1 MTNVVILFTLLKFEF
16 FNMRFTLI
24 FLISLL
30 SFHFEV
36 FSQKTEFKVMAWNI
50 LRSGNQ
56 IENGVDIVSDIIK
69 EINPDVVLMVETYG
83 SGPYIAKKN
92 GYNFHL
98 VAKEGTAL
106 DDKSVNL
113 SIYSKF
119 PFGER
124 IDTEYPFFLGGIEIL
139 INNKK
144 VRFFSNWFHYQPWNN
159 KPEEMG
165 KTVEE
170 LLEWEKTEHRYNMI
184 QKVLPYF
191 KKYANESDSIPII
204 VGGDMNSPSHLDWSK
219 KTKNIHNDL
228 VVPWYSTK
236 VFEDLGFTDSYR
248 HENPNPLKHPGITW
262 DHKERDDS
270 HRIDYIFF
278 KGKKLKS
285 TSSKTYMQFFNEN
298 ININDKQF
306 KYPSD
311 HGIVV
316 TNFKF

>member
-1 MTNVVILFTLLKFEF
+1 MKLFTIKTLVF
-16 FNMRFTLI
+16 FTI
-24 FLISLL
+24 FSQGI
-30 SFHFEV
+30 FA
-36 FSQKTEFKVMAWNI
+36 QKTEFKVMAWNI

-56 IENGVDIVSDIIK
+56 IENGVDNVADMIK
-69 EINPDVVLMVETYG
+69 EINPDIVLMVETYG

-92 GYNFHL
+92 RYNFHL

-124 IDTEYPFFLGGIEIL
+124 IDTDYPFFLGGIEIF

-159 KPEEMG
+159 KPEDMG
-165 KTVEE
+165 KTVQE
-170 LLEWEKTEHRYNMI
+170 LLEWERTEHRYNMI

-191 KKYANESDSIPII
+191 EKYAKESDSIPII
-204 VGGDMNSPSHLDWSK
+204 VGGDMNSPSHLDWSE
-219 KTKNIHNDL
+219 KTKNIHNGL

-236 VFEDLGFTDSYR
+236 VFEDLGFTDSFR
-248 HENPNPLKHPGITW
+248 EKNPNPIKYPGITW

-270 HRIDYIFF
+270 HRIDYIFY

-285 TSSKTYMQFFNEN
+285 TQSKTYMQFFNEQIE
-298 ININDKQF
+298 INNKRF
-306 KYPSD
+306 AYPSD

-316 TNFKF
+316 TTFKLKN

>member
-1 MTNVVILFTLLKFEF
+1 MSDMKLFTIK
-16 FNMRFTLI
+16 TLI
-24 FLISLL
+24 FFTIFSQQ
-30 SFHFEV
+30 V
-36 FSQKTEFKVMAWNI
+36 FAQKTEFKVMAWNI

-56 IENGVDIVSDIIK
+56 IENGVDNVADMIK
-69 EINPDVVLMVETYG
+69 EINPDIVLMVETYG

-124 IDTEYPFFLGGIEIL
+124 IDTDYPFFLGGIEIF

-159 KPEEMG
+159 KPEDMG
-165 KTVEE
+165 KTVQE
-170 LLEWEKTEHRYNMI
+170 LLEWERTEHRYNMI

-191 KKYANESDSIPII
+191 EKFAKESDSIPII
-204 VGGDMNSPSHLDWSK
+204 VGGDMNSPSHLDWSE
-219 KTKNIHNDL
+219 KTKNIHNGL

-236 VFEDLGFTDSYR
+236 VFEDLGFTDSFR
-248 HENPNPLKHPGITW
+248 EKNPNPIKYPGITW

-270 HRIDYIFF
+270 HRIDYIFY

-285 TSSKTYMQFFNEN
+285 TQSKTYMQFFNEQ
-298 ININDKQF
+298 I
-306 KYPSD
+306 
-311 HGIVV
+311 
-316 TNFKF
+316 

>member
-1 MTNVVILFTLLKFEF
+1 MSDMKLFTIKTLVF
-16 FNMRFTLI
+16 FTI
-24 FLISLL
+24 FSQGI
-30 SFHFEV
+30 FA
-36 FSQKTEFKVMAWNI
+36 QKTEFKVMAWNI

-56 IENGVDIVSDIIK
+56 IENGVDNVADMIK
-69 EINPDVVLMVETYG
+69 EINPDIVLMVETYG

-124 IDTEYPFFLGGIEIL
+124 IDTDYPFFLGGIEIF

-159 KPEEMG
+159 KPEDMG
-165 KTVEE
+165 KTVQE
-170 LLEWEKTEHRYNMI
+170 LLEWERTEHRYNMI

-191 KKYANESDSIPII
+191 EKYAKESDSIPII
-204 VGGDMNSPSHLDWSK
+204 IGGDMNSPSHLDWSE
-219 KTKNIHNDL
+219 KTKNIHNGL

-236 VFEDLGFTDSYR
+236 VFEDLGFTDSFR
-248 HENPNPLKHPGITW
+248 EKNPNPIKHPGITW

-270 HRIDYIFF
+270 HRIDYIFY

-285 TSSKTYMQFFNEN
+285 TQSKTYMQFFNEQIE
-298 ININDKQF
+298 INNKRF
-306 KYPSD
+306 AYPSD

-316 TNFKF
+316 TTFKLKN

>member
-1 MTNVVILFTLLKFEF
+1 MSDMKLFTIK
-16 FNMRFTLI
+16 TLI
-24 FLISLL
+24 FFTIFSQQ
-30 SFHFEV
+30 V
-36 FSQKTEFKVMAWNI
+36 FAQKTEFKVMAWNI

-56 IENGVDIVSDIIK
+56 IENGVDNVADMIK
-69 EINPDVVLMVETYG
+69 EINPDIVLMVETYG

-124 IDTEYPFFLGGIEIL
+124 IDTDYPFFLGGIEVF

-159 KPEEMG
+159 KPEDMG
-165 KTVEE
+165 KTVQE
-170 LLEWEKTEHRYNMI
+170 LLEWERTEHRYNMI

-191 KKYANESDSIPII
+191 EKYAKESDSIPII
-204 VGGDMNSPSHLDWSK
+204 IGGDMNSPSHLDWSE
-219 KTKNIHNDL
+219 KTKNIHNGL

-236 VFEDLGFTDSYR
+236 VFEDLGFTDSFR
-248 HENPNPLKHPGITW
+248 EKNPNPIKYPGITW

-270 HRIDYIFF
+270 HRIDYIFY

-285 TSSKTYMQFFNEN
+285 TQSKTYMQFFNEQIE
-298 ININDKQF
+298 INNKRF
-306 KYPSD
+306 AYPSD

-316 TNFKF
+316 TTFKLKN

>member
-1 MTNVVILFTLLKFEF
+1 MSDMKLFTIKTLVF
-16 FNMRFTLI
+16 FTI
-24 FLISLL
+24 FSQGI
-30 SFHFEV
+30 FA
-36 FSQKTEFKVMAWNI
+36 QKTEFKVMAWNI

-56 IENGVDIVSDIIK
+56 IENGVDNVADMIK
-69 EINPDVVLMVETYG
+69 EINPDIVLMVETYG

-124 IDTEYPFFLGGIEIL
+124 IDTDYPFFLGGIEIF

-159 KPEEMG
+159 KPEDMG
-165 KTVEE
+165 KTVQE
-170 LLEWEKTEHRYNMI
+170 LLEWERTEHRYNMI

-191 KKYANESDSIPII
+191 EKYAKESDSIPII
-204 VGGDMNSPSHLDWSK
+204 VGGDMNSPSHLDWSE
-219 KTKNIHNDL
+219 KTKNIHNGL

-236 VFEDLGFTDSYR
+236 VFEDLGFTDSFR
-248 HENPNPLKHPGITW
+248 EKNPNPIKHPGITW

-270 HRIDYIFF
+270 HRIDYIFY

-285 TSSKTYMQFFNEN
+285 TQSKTYMQFFNEQIE
-298 ININDKQF
+298 INNKSF
-306 KYPSD
+306 AYPSD

-316 TNFKF
+316 TTFKLKN

>member
-1 MTNVVILFTLLKFEF
+1 MSDMKLFTIK
-16 FNMRFTLI
+16 TLI
-24 FLISLL
+24 FFTIFSQQ
-30 SFHFEV
+30 V
-36 FSQKTEFKVMAWNI
+36 FAQKTEFKVMAWNI

-56 IENGVDIVSDIIK
+56 IENGVDNVADMIK
-69 EINPDVVLMVETYG
+69 EINPDIVLMVETYG

-124 IDTEYPFFLGGIEIL
+124 IDTDYPFFLGGIEIF

-159 KPEEMG
+159 KPEDMG
-165 KTVEE
+165 KTVQE
-170 LLEWEKTEHRYNMI
+170 LLEWERTEHRYNMI

-191 KKYANESDSIPII
+191 EKYAKESDSIPII
-204 VGGDMNSPSHLDWSK
+204 VGGDMNSPSHLDWSE
-219 KTKNIHNDL
+219 KTKNIHNGL

-236 VFEDLGFTDSYR
+236 VFEDLGFTDSFR
-248 HENPNPLKHPGITW
+248 EKNPNPIKYPGITW

-270 HRIDYIFF
+270 HRIDYKIY

-285 TSSKTYMQFFNEN
+285 TQSKTYMQFFNEQIE
-298 ININDKQF
+298 INNKRF
-306 KYPSD
+306 AYPSD

-316 TNFKF
+316 TTFKLKN

>member
-1 MTNVVILFTLLKFEF
+1 MSDMKLFTIK
-16 FNMRFTLI
+16 TLI
-24 FLISLL
+24 FFTIFSQ
-30 SFHFEV
+30 HV
-36 FSQKTEFKVMAWNI
+36 FAQKTEFKVMAWNI

-56 IENGVDIVSDIIK
+56 IENGVDNVADMIK
-69 EINPDVVLMVETYG
+69 EINPDIVLMVETYG

-124 IDTEYPFFLGGIEIL
+124 IDTDYPFFLGGIEIF

-159 KPEEMG
+159 KPEDMG
-165 KTVEE
+165 KTVQE
-170 LLEWEKTEHRYNMI
+170 LLEWERTEHRYNMI

-191 KKYANESDSIPII
+191 EKYAKESDSIPII
-204 VGGDMNSPSHLDWSK
+204 VGGDMNSPSHLDWSD
-219 KTKNIHNDL
+219 KTKNIHNGL

-236 VFEDLGFTDSYR
+236 VFEDLGFTDSFR
-248 HENPNPLKHPGITW
+248 EKNPNPIKYPGITW

-270 HRIDYIFF
+270 HRIDYIFY

-285 TSSKTYMQFFNEN
+285 TQSKTYMQFFNEQIE
-298 ININDKQF
+298 INNKRF
-306 KYPSD
+306 AYPSD

-316 TNFKF
+316 TTFKLKN

>member
-1 MTNVVILFTLLKFEF
+1 MSDMKLFTIK
-16 FNMRFTLI
+16 TLI
-24 FLISLL
+24 FFTIFSQQ
-30 SFHFEV
+30 V
-36 FSQKTEFKVMAWNI
+36 FAQKTEFKVMAWNI

-56 IENGVDIVSDIIK
+56 IENGVDNVADMIK
-69 EINPDVVLMVETYG
+69 EINPDIVLMVETYG

-124 IDTEYPFFLGGIEIL
+124 IDTDYPFFLGGIEIF

-159 KPEEMG
+159 KPEDMG
-165 KTVEE
+165 KTVQE
-170 LLEWEKTEHRYNMI
+170 LLEWERTEHRYNMI

-191 KKYANESDSIPII
+191 EKYAKESDSIPII
-204 VGGDMNSPSHLDWSK
+204 VGGDMNSPSHLDWSE
-219 KTKNIHNDL
+219 KTKKIHNGL

-236 VFEDLGFTDSYR
+236 VFEDLGFTDSFR
-248 HENPNPLKHPGITW
+248 EKNSNPIKYPGITW

-270 HRIDYIFF
+270 HRIDYIFY

-285 TSSKTYMQFFNEN
+285 TQSKTYMQFFNEQIE
-298 ININDKQF
+298 INNKRF
-306 KYPSD
+306 AYPSD

-316 TNFKF
+316 TTFKLKN

>member
-1 MTNVVILFTLLKFEF
+1 MSDMKLFTIKTLVF
-16 FNMRFTLI
+16 FTI
-24 FLISLL
+24 FSQGI
-30 SFHFEV
+30 FA
-36 FSQKTEFKVMAWNI
+36 QKTEFKVMAWNI

-56 IENGVDIVSDIIK
+56 IENGVDNVADMIK
-69 EINPDVVLMVETYG
+69 EINPDIVLMVETYG

-124 IDTEYPFFLGGIEIL
+124 IDTDYPFFLGGIEIF

-159 KPEEMG
+159 KPEDMG
-165 KTVEE
+165 KTVQE
-170 LLEWEKTEHRYNMI
+170 LLEWERTEHRYNMI

-191 KKYANESDSIPII
+191 EKYAKESDSIPII
-204 VGGDMNSPSHLDWSK
+204 VGGDMNSPSHLDWSE
-219 KTKNIHNDL
+219 KTKNIHNGL

-236 VFEDLGFTDSYR
+236 VFEDLGFTDSFR
-248 HENPNPLKHPGITW
+248 EKNPNPIKYPGITW

-270 HRIDYIFF
+270 HRIDYIFY

-285 TSSKTYMQFFNEN
+285 TQSKTYMQFFNEQIE
-298 ININDKQF
+298 INNKRF
-306 KYPSD
+306 AYPSD

-316 TNFKF
+316 TTFKLKN

>member
-1 MTNVVILFTLLKFEF
+1 MSDMKLFTIK
-16 FNMRFTLI
+16 TLI
-24 FLISLL
+24 FFTIFSQQ
-30 SFHFEV
+30 V
-36 FSQKTEFKVMAWNI
+36 FAQKTEFKVMAWNI

-56 IENGVDIVSDIIK
+56 IENGVDNVADMIK
-69 EINPDVVLMVETYG
+69 EINPDIVLMVETYG

-124 IDTEYPFFLGGIEIL
+124 IDTDYPFFLGGIEIF

-159 KPEEMG
+159 KPEDMG
-165 KTVEE
+165 KTVQE
-170 LLEWEKTEHRYNMI
+170 LLEWERTEHRYNMI

-191 KKYANESDSIPII
+191 EKYAKESDSIPII
-204 VGGDMNSPSHLDWSK
+204 VGGDMNSPSHLDWSE
-219 KTKNIHNDL
+219 KTKKIHNGL

-236 VFEDLGFTDSYR
+236 VFEDLGFTDSFR
-248 HENPNPLKHPGITW
+248 EKNPNPIKYPGITW

-270 HRIDYIFF
+270 HRIDYIFY
-278 KGKKLKS
+278 KGKKLRS
-285 TSSKTYMQFFNEN
+285 TQSKTYMQFFNEQIE
-298 ININDKQF
+298 INNKRF
-306 KYPSD
+306 AYPSD

-316 TNFKF
+316 TTFKLKN

>member
-1 MTNVVILFTLLKFEF
+1 MSDMKLFTIK
-16 FNMRFTLI
+16 TLI
-24 FLISLL
+24 FFTIFSQQ
-30 SFHFEV
+30 V
-36 FSQKTEFKVMAWNI
+36 FAQKTEFKVMAWSI

-56 IENGVDIVSDIIK
+56 IENGVDNVADMIK
-69 EINPDVVLMVETYG
+69 EINPDIVLMVETYG

-124 IDTEYPFFLGGIEIL
+124 IDTDYPFFLGGIEIL

-159 KPEEMG
+159 KPEDMG
-165 KTVEE
+165 KTVQE
-170 LLEWEKTEHRYNMI
+170 LLEWERTEHRYNMI

-191 KKYANESDSIPII
+191 EKYAKESDSIPII
-204 VGGDMNSPSHLDWSK
+204 VGGDMNSPSHLDWSE
-219 KTKNIHNDL
+219 KTKNIHNGL

-236 VFEDLGFTDSYR
+236 VFEDLGFTDSFR
-248 HENPNPLKHPGITW
+248 EKNPNPIKHPGITW

-270 HRIDYIFF
+270 HRIDYIFY

-285 TSSKTYMQFFNEN
+285 TQSKTYMQFFNEQIE
-298 ININDKQF
+298 INSKSF
-306 KYPSD
+306 AYPSD

-316 TNFKF
+316 TTFKLKN

>member
-1 MTNVVILFTLLKFEF
+1 MSDMKLFTIK
-16 FNMRFTLI
+16 TLI
-24 FLISLL
+24 FFTIFSQQ
-30 SFHFEV
+30 V
-36 FSQKTEFKVMAWNI
+36 FAQKTEFKVMAWNI

-56 IENGVDIVSDIIK
+56 IENGVDNVADMIK
-69 EINPDVVLMVETYG
+69 EINPDIVLMVETYG

-124 IDTEYPFFLGGIEIL
+124 IDTDYPFFLGGIEIF

-159 KPEEMG
+159 KPEDMG
-165 KTVEE
+165 KTVQE
-170 LLEWEKTEHRYNMI
+170 LLEWERTEHRYNMI

-191 KKYANESDSIPII
+191 EKYAKESDSIPII
-204 VGGDMNSPSHLDWSK
+204 VGGDMNSPSHLDWSE
-219 KTKNIHNDL
+219 KTKKIHNGL

-236 VFEDLGFTDSYR
+236 VFEDLGFTDSFR
-248 HENPNPLKHPGITW
+248 EKNPNPIKYPGITW

-270 HRIDYIFF
+270 HRIDYIFY

-285 TSSKTYMQFFNEN
+285 TQSKTYMQFFNEQIE
-298 ININDKQF
+298 INNKRF
-306 KYPSD
+306 AYPSD

-316 TNFKF
+316 TTFKLKN

>member
-1 MTNVVILFTLLKFEF
+1 MSDMKLFTIKTLVF
-16 FNMRFTLI
+16 FTI
-24 FLISLL
+24 FSQGI
-30 SFHFEV
+30 FA
-36 FSQKTEFKVMAWNI
+36 QKTEFKVMAWNI

-56 IENGVDIVSDIIK
+56 IENGVDNVADMIK
-69 EINPDVVLMVETYG
+69 EINPDIVLMVETYG

-124 IDTEYPFFLGGIEIL
+124 IDTDYPFFLGGIEIF

-159 KPEEMG
+159 KPEDMG
-165 KTVEE
+165 KTVQE
-170 LLEWEKTEHRYNMI
+170 LLEWERTEHRYNMI

-191 KKYANESDSIPII
+191 EKYAKESDSIPII
-204 VGGDMNSPSHLDWSK
+204 VGGDMNSPSHLDWSE
-219 KTKNIHNDL
+219 KTKNIHNGL

-236 VFEDLGFTDSYR
+236 VFEDLGFTDSFR
-248 HENPNPLKHPGITW
+248 EKNPNPIKHPGITW

-270 HRIDYIFF
+270 HRIDYIFY

-285 TSSKTYMQFFNEN
+285 TQSKTYMQFFNEQIE
-298 ININDKQF
+298 INNKRF
-306 KYPSD
+306 AYPSD

-316 TNFKF
+316 TTFKLKN

>member
-1 MTNVVILFTLLKFEF
+1 MSDMKLFTIK
-16 FNMRFTLI
+16 TLI
-24 FLISLL
+24 FFTIFSQQ
-30 SFHFEV
+30 V
-36 FSQKTEFKVMAWNI
+36 FAQKTEFKVMAWNI

-56 IENGVDIVSDIIK
+56 IENGVDNVADMIK
-69 EINPDVVLMVETYG
+69 EIDPDIVLMVETYG

-124 IDTEYPFFLGGIEIL
+124 IDTDYPFFLGGIEIF

-159 KPEEMG
+159 KPEDMG
-165 KTVEE
+165 KNVQE
-170 LLEWEKTEHRYNMI
+170 LLEWERTEHRYNMI

-191 KKYANESDSIPII
+191 EKYAKESDSIPII
-204 VGGDMNSPSHLDWSK
+204 VGGDMNSPSHLDWSE
-219 KTKNIHNDL
+219 KTKNIHNGL

-236 VFEDLGFTDSYR
+236 VFEDLGFTDSFR
-248 HENPNPLKHPGITW
+248 EKNPNPIKYPGITW

-270 HRIDYIFF
+270 HRIDYIFY

-285 TSSKTYMQFFNEN
+285 TQSKTYMQFFNEQIE
-298 ININDKQF
+298 INNKRF
-306 KYPSD
+306 AYPSD

-316 TNFKF
+316 TTFKLKN

>member
-1 MTNVVILFTLLKFEF
+1 MSDMKLFTIKTLILFT
-16 FNMRFTLI
+16 I
-24 FLISLL
+24 
-30 SFHFEV
+30 
-36 FSQKTEFKVMAWNI
+36 FSQGIFAQNTEFKVMAWNI

-56 IENGVDIVSDIIK
+56 IENGVDNVADMIK
-69 EINPDVVLMVETYG
+69 EINPDIVLMVETYG

-124 IDTEYPFFLGGIEIL
+124 IDTDYPFFLGGIEIF

-159 KPEEMG
+159 KPEDMG
-165 KTVEE
+165 KTVQE
-170 LLEWEKTEHRYNMI
+170 LLEWERTEHRYNMI

-191 KKYANESDSIPII
+191 EKYAKESDSIPII
-204 VGGDMNSPSHLDWSK
+204 VGGDMNSPSHLDWSE
-219 KTKNIHNDL
+219 KTKNIHNGL

-236 VFEDLGFTDSYR
+236 VFEDLGFTDSFR
-248 HENPNPLKHPGITW
+248 EKNPNPIKYPGITW

-270 HRIDYIFF
+270 HRIDYIFY

-285 TSSKTYMQFFNEN
+285 TQSKTYMQFFNEQIE
-298 ININDKQF
+298 INNKRF
-306 KYPSD
+306 AYPSD

-316 TNFKF
+316 TTFKLKN

>member
-1 MTNVVILFTLLKFEF
+1 MSDMKLFTIK
-16 FNMRFTLI
+16 TLI
-24 FLISLL
+24 FFTIFSQQ
-30 SFHFEV
+30 V
-36 FSQKTEFKVMAWNI
+36 FAQKTEFKVMAWNI

-56 IENGVDIVSDIIK
+56 IENGVDNVADMIK
-69 EINPDVVLMVETYG
+69 EIDPDIVLMVETYG

-124 IDTEYPFFLGGIEIL
+124 IDTDYPFFLGGIEIF

-159 KPEEMG
+159 KPEDMG
-165 KTVEE
+165 KTVQE
-170 LLEWEKTEHRYNMI
+170 LLEWERTEHRYNMI

-191 KKYANESDSIPII
+191 EKYAKESDSIPLI
-204 VGGDMNSPSHLDWSK
+204 VGGDMNSPSHLDWSE
-219 KTKNIHNDL
+219 KTKNIHNGL

-236 VFEDLGFTDSYR
+236 VFEDLGFTDSFR
-248 HENPNPLKHPGITW
+248 EKNPNPIKYPGITW

-270 HRIDYIFF
+270 HRIDYIFY

-285 TSSKTYMQFFNEN
+285 TQSKTYMQFFNEQIE
-298 ININDKQF
+298 INNKRF
-306 KYPSD
+306 AYPSD

-316 TNFKF
+316 TTFKLKN

>member
-1 MTNVVILFTLLKFEF
+1 MSDMKLFTIK
-16 FNMRFTLI
+16 TLI
-24 FLISLL
+24 FFTI
-30 SFHFEV
+30 
-36 FSQKTEFKVMAWNI
+36 FSQQFFAQKTEFKVMAWNI

-56 IENGVDIVSDIIK
+56 IENGVDNVADMIK
-69 EINPDVVLMVETYG
+69 EINPDIVLMVETYG

-124 IDTEYPFFLGGIEIL
+124 IDTDYPFFLGGIEIF
-139 INNKK
+139 INNQK

-159 KPEEMG
+159 KPEDMG
-165 KTVEE
+165 KTVQE
-170 LLEWEKTEHRYNMI
+170 LLEWERTEHRYNMI

-191 KKYANESDSIPII
+191 EKYAKESDSIPII
-204 VGGDMNSPSHLDWSK
+204 VGGDMNSPSHLDWSE
-219 KTKNIHNDL
+219 KTKNIHNGL

-236 VFEDLGFTDSYR
+236 VFEDLGFTDSFR
-248 HENPNPLKHPGITW
+248 EKNPNPIKYPGITW

-270 HRIDYIFF
+270 HRIDYIFY

-285 TSSKTYMQFFNEN
+285 TQSKTYMQFFNEQIE
-298 ININDKQF
+298 INNKRF
-306 KYPSD
+306 AYPSD

-316 TNFKF
+316 TTFKLKN

>member
-1 MTNVVILFTLLKFEF
+1 MSDMKLFTIK
-16 FNMRFTLI
+16 TLI
-24 FLISLL
+24 FFTIFSQQ
-30 SFHFEV
+30 V
-36 FSQKTEFKVMAWNI
+36 FAQKTEFKVMAWNI

-56 IENGVDIVSDIIK
+56 IENGVDNVADMIK
-69 EINPDVVLMVETYG
+69 EINPDIVLMVETYG

-124 IDTEYPFFLGGIEIL
+124 IDTDYPFFLGGIEIF

-159 KPEEMG
+159 KPEDMG
-165 KTVEE
+165 KTVQE
-170 LLEWEKTEHRYNMI
+170 LLEWERTEHRYNMI

-191 KKYANESDSIPII
+191 EKYAKESDSIPII
-204 VGGDMNSPSHLDWSK
+204 VGGDMNSPSHLDWSE
-219 KTKNIHNDL
+219 KTKNIHNGL

-236 VFEDLGFTDSYR
+236 VFEDLGFTDSFR
-248 HENPNPLKHPGITW
+248 EKNPNPIKYPGITW

-270 HRIDYIFF
+270 HRIDYIFY

-285 TSSKTYMQFFNEN
+285 TQSKTYMQFFNEQIE
-298 ININDKQF
+298 INNKSF
-306 KYPSD
+306 AYPSD
-311 HGIVV
+311 HCIVV
-316 TNFKF
+316 TTFKLK

>member
-1 MTNVVILFTLLKFEF
+1 MKLFTIK
-16 FNMRFTLI
+16 TLI
-24 FLISLL
+24 FFTI
-30 SFHFEV
+30 
-36 FSQKTEFKVMAWNI
+36 FSQQFFAQKTEFKVMAWNI

-56 IENGVDIVSDIIK
+56 IENGVDNVADMIK
-69 EINPDVVLMVETYG
+69 EINPDIVLMVETYG

-124 IDTEYPFFLGGIEIL
+124 IDTDYPFFLGGIEIF

-159 KPEEMG
+159 KPEDMG
-165 KTVEE
+165 KTVQE
-170 LLEWEKTEHRYNMI
+170 LLEWERTEHRYNMI

-191 KKYANESDSIPII
+191 EKYAKESDSIPII
-204 VGGDMNSPSHLDWSK
+204 IGGDMNSPSHLDWSE
-219 KTKNIHNDL
+219 KTKNIHNGL

-236 VFEDLGFTDSYR
+236 VFEDLGFTDSFR
-248 HENPNPLKHPGITW
+248 EKNPNPIKHPGITW

-270 HRIDYIFF
+270 HRIDYIFY

-285 TSSKTYMQFFNEN
+285 TQSKTYMQFFNEQIE
-298 ININDKQF
+298 INNKRF
-306 KYPSD
+306 AYPSD

-316 TNFKF
+316 TTFKLKN

>member
-1 MTNVVILFTLLKFEF
+1 
-16 FNMRFTLI
+16 MRFTLI

-30 SFHFEV
+30 SFQCEV

-144 VRFFSNWFHYQPWNN
+144 VRFFSNWFHYQLIVKPVRKKSNLLVIN
-159 KPEEMG
+159 K
-165 KTVEE
+165 
-170 LLEWEKTEHRYNMI
+170 N
-184 QKVLPYF
+184 F
-191 KKYANESDSIPII
+191 
-204 VGGDMNSPSHLDWSK
+204 NSSQ
-219 KTKNIHNDL
+219 
-228 VVPWYSTK
+228 
-236 VFEDLGFTDSYR
+236 
-248 HENPNPLKHPGITW
+248 
-262 DHKERDDS
+262 KER
-270 HRIDYIFF
+270 IF
-278 KGKKLKS
+278 S
-285 TSSKTYMQFFNEN
+285 
-298 ININDKQF
+298 INSFTKWEL
-306 KYPSD
+306 
-311 HGIVV
+311 
-316 TNFKF
+316 

>member
-1 MTNVVILFTLLKFEF
+1 
-16 FNMRFTLI
+16 MRFTII

-30 SFHFEV
+30 SFHCEV

-124 IDTEYPFFLGGIEIL
+124 IDTEYPFFFRR
-139 INNKK
+139 N
-144 VRFFSNWFHYQPWNN
+144 
-159 KPEEMG
+159 
-165 KTVEE
+165 
-170 LLEWEKTEHRYNMI
+170 
-184 QKVLPYF
+184 
-191 KKYANESDSIPII
+191 
-204 VGGDMNSPSHLDWSK
+204 
-219 KTKNIHNDL
+219 
-228 VVPWYSTK
+228 
-236 VFEDLGFTDSYR
+236 
-248 HENPNPLKHPGITW
+248 
-262 DHKERDDS
+262 
-270 HRIDYIFF
+270 
-278 KGKKLKS
+278 
-285 TSSKTYMQFFNEN
+285 
-298 ININDKQF
+298 
-306 KYPSD
+306 
-311 HGIVV
+311 
-316 TNFKF
+316 

>member
-1 MTNVVILFTLLKFEF
+1 MSDMKLFTIK
-16 FNMRFTLI
+16 TLI
-24 FLISLL
+24 FFTI
-30 SFHFEV
+30 
-36 FSQKTEFKVMAWNI
+36 FSQGIFAQKTEFKVMAWNI

-56 IENGVDIVSDIIK
+56 IENGVDNVADMIK
-69 EINPDVVLMVETYG
+69 EINPDIVLMVETYG

-119 PFGER
+119 PFGKR
-124 IDTEYPFFLGGIEIL
+124 IDTDYPFFLGGIEIL
-139 INNKK
+139 INKKK

-159 KPEEMG
+159 KPEDMG
-165 KTVEE
+165 KTVQE
-170 LLEWEKTEHRYNMI
+170 LLEWERTEHRYNMI

-191 KKYANESDSIPII
+191 EKYAKESDSIPII
-204 VGGDMNSPSHLDWSK
+204 VGGDMNSPSHLDWSE
-219 KTKNIHNDL
+219 KTKNIHNGL

-236 VFEDLGFTDSYR
+236 VFEDLGFTDSFR
-248 HENPNPLKHPGITW
+248 EKNPNPIKYPGITW

-270 HRIDYIFF
+270 HRIDYIFY

-285 TSSKTYMQFFNEN
+285 TQSKTYMQFFNEQIE
-298 ININDKQF
+298 INNKRF
-306 KYPSD
+306 AYPSD

-316 TNFKF
+316 TTFKLKN

>member
-1 MTNVVILFTLLKFEF
+1 MSDMKLFTIK
-16 FNMRFTLI
+16 TLI
-24 FLISLL
+24 FFIIFSQQ
-30 SFHFEV
+30 V
-36 FSQKTEFKVMAWNI
+36 FAQKTEFKVMAWNI

-56 IENGVDIVSDIIK
+56 IENGVDNVADMIK
-69 EINPDVVLMVETYG
+69 EINPDIVLMVETYG

-124 IDTEYPFFLGGIEIL
+124 IDTDYPFFLGGIEIF

-159 KPEEMG
+159 KPEDMG
-165 KTVEE
+165 KTVQE
-170 LLEWEKTEHRYNMI
+170 LLEWERTEHRYNMI

-191 KKYANESDSIPII
+191 EKYAKESDSIPII
-204 VGGDMNSPSHLDWSK
+204 VGGDMNSPSHLDWSE
-219 KTKNIHNDL
+219 KTKNIHNGL

-236 VFEDLGFTDSYR
+236 VFEDLGFTDSFR
-248 HENPNPLKHPGITW
+248 EKNPNPIKYPGITW

-270 HRIDYIFF
+270 HRIDYIFY

-285 TSSKTYMQFFNEN
+285 TQSKTYMQFFNEQIE
-298 ININDKQF
+298 INNKRF
-306 KYPSD
+306 AYPSD

-316 TNFKF
+316 TTFKLK

>member
-1 MTNVVILFTLLKFEF
+1 MSDMKLFTIK
-16 FNMRFTLI
+16 TLI
-24 FLISLL
+24 FFIIFSQQ
-30 SFHFEV
+30 V
-36 FSQKTEFKVMAWNI
+36 FAQKTEFKVMAWNI

-56 IENGVDIVSDIIK
+56 IENGVDNVADMIK
-69 EINPDVVLMVETYG
+69 EINPDIVLMVETYG

-124 IDTEYPFFLGGIEIL
+124 IDTDYPFFLGGIEVF

-159 KPEEMG
+159 KPEDMG
-165 KTVEE
+165 KTVKE
-170 LLEWEKTEHRYNMI
+170 LLEWERTEHRYNMI
-184 QKVLPYF
+184 QKVLPF
-191 KKYANESDSIPII
+191 FEKYAKESDSIPII
-204 VGGDMNSPSHLDWSK
+204 VGGDMNSPSHLDWSE
-219 KTKNIHNDL
+219 KTKNIHNGL

-236 VFEDLGFTDSYR
+236 VFEDLGFTDSFR
-248 HENPNPLKHPGITW
+248 EKNPNPIKHPGITW

-270 HRIDYIFF
+270 HRIDYIFY

-285 TSSKTYMQFFNEN
+285 TQSKTYMQFFNEQIE
-298 ININDKQF
+298 INNKRF
-306 KYPSD
+306 AYPSD

-316 TNFKF
+316 TTFKLKN

>member
-1 MTNVVILFTLLKFEF
+1 MSDMKLFTIKTLVF
-16 FNMRFTLI
+16 FTI
-24 FLISLL
+24 FSQGI
-30 SFHFEV
+30 FA
-36 FSQKTEFKVMAWNI
+36 QKTEFKVMAWNI

-56 IENGVDIVSDIIK
+56 IENGVDNVADMIK
-69 EINPDVVLMVETYG
+69 EINPDIVLMVETYG
-83 SGPYIAKKN
+83 SGPYIAKKS

-124 IDTEYPFFLGGIEIL
+124 IDTDYPFFLGGIEIF

-159 KPEEMG
+159 KPEDMG
-165 KTVEE
+165 KTVKE
-170 LLEWEKTEHRYNMI
+170 LLEWERTEHRYNMI

-191 KKYANESDSIPII
+191 EKYAKESDSIPII
-204 VGGDMNSPSHLDWSK
+204 VGGDMNSPSHLDWSE
-219 KTKNIHNDL
+219 KTKKIHNGL

-236 VFEDLGFTDSYR
+236 VFEDLGFTDSFR
-248 HENPNPLKHPGITW
+248 EKNPNPIKYPGITW

-270 HRIDYIFF
+270 HRIDYIFY

-285 TSSKTYMQFFNEN
+285 TQSKTYMQFFNEQIE
-298 ININDKQF
+298 INSKSF
-306 KYPSD
+306 AYPSD

-316 TNFKF
+316 TTFKLK

>member
-1 MTNVVILFTLLKFEF
+1 MSDMKLFTIK
-16 FNMRFTLI
+16 TLI
-24 FLISLL
+24 FFTIFSQQ
-30 SFHFEV
+30 V
-36 FSQKTEFKVMAWNI
+36 FAQKTEFKVMAWNI

-56 IENGVDIVSDIIK
+56 IENGVDNVADMIK
-69 EINPDVVLMVETYG
+69 EINPDIVLMVETYG

-124 IDTEYPFFLGGIEIL
+124 IDTDYPFFLGGIEIF

-159 KPEEMG
+159 KPEDMG
-165 KTVEE
+165 KTVQE
-170 LLEWEKTEHRYNMI
+170 LLEWERTEHRYNMI

-191 KKYANESDSIPII
+191 EKYAKESDSIPII
-204 VGGDMNSPSHLDWSK
+204 VGGDMNSPSHLDWSE
-219 KTKNIHNDL
+219 KTKNIHNGL

-236 VFEDLGFTDSYR
+236 VFEDLGFTDSFR
-248 HENPNPLKHPGITW
+248 EKNPNPIKYPGITW

-270 HRIDYIFF
+270 HRIDYIFY

-285 TSSKTYMQFFNEN
+285 TQSKTYMQFFNEQIE
-298 ININDKQF
+298 INNKRF
-306 KYPSD
+306 AYPSD

-316 TNFKF
+316 TTFKLKN

>member
-1 MTNVVILFTLLKFEF
+1 MSDMKLFTIKTLVF
-16 FNMRFTLI
+16 FTI
-24 FLISLL
+24 FSQGI
-30 SFHFEV
+30 FA
-36 FSQKTEFKVMAWNI
+36 QKTEFKVMAWNI

-56 IENGVDIVSDIIK
+56 IENGVDNVADMIK
-69 EINPDVVLMVETYG
+69 EINPDIVLMVETYG

-124 IDTEYPFFLGGIEIL
+124 IDTDYPFFLGGIEIF

-159 KPEEMG
+159 KPEDMG
-165 KTVEE
+165 KTVQE
-170 LLEWEKTEHRYNMI
+170 LLEWERTEHRYNMI
-184 QKVLPYF
+184 QKVFPYF
-191 KKYANESDSIPII
+191 EKYAKESDSIPII
-204 VGGDMNSPSHLDWSK
+204 VGGDMNSPSHLDWSE
-219 KTKNIHNDL
+219 KTKNIHNGL

-236 VFEDLGFTDSYR
+236 VFEDLGFTDSFR
-248 HENPNPLKHPGITW
+248 EKNPNPIKYPGITW

-270 HRIDYIFF
+270 HRIDYIFY

-285 TSSKTYMQFFNEN
+285 TQSKTYMQFFNEQIE
-298 ININDKQF
+298 INNKRF
-306 KYPSD
+306 AYPSD

-316 TNFKF
+316 TTFKLKN

>member
-1 MTNVVILFTLLKFEF
+1 MSDMKLFTIK
-16 FNMRFTLI
+16 TLI
-24 FLISLL
+24 FFTI
-30 SFHFEV
+30 
-36 FSQKTEFKVMAWNI
+36 FSQQFFAQKTEFKVMAWNI

-56 IENGVDIVSDIIK
+56 IENGVDNVADMIK
-69 EINPDVVLMVETYG
+69 EINPDIVLMVETYG

-124 IDTEYPFFLGGIEIL
+124 IDTDYPFFLGGIEIF

-159 KPEEMG
+159 KPEDMG
-165 KTVEE
+165 KTVQE
-170 LLEWEKTEHRYNMI
+170 LLEWERTEHRYNMI

-191 KKYANESDSIPII
+191 EKYAKESDSIPII
-204 VGGDMNSPSHLDWSK
+204 VGGDMNSPSHLDWSE
-219 KTKNIHNDL
+219 KTKNIHNGL

-236 VFEDLGFTDSYR
+236 VFEDLGFTDSFR
-248 HENPNPLKHPGITW
+248 EKNPNPIKYPGITW

-270 HRIDYIFF
+270 HRIDYIFY

-285 TSSKTYMQFFNEN
+285 TQSKTYMQFFNEQIE
-298 ININDKQF
+298 INNKRF
-306 KYPSD
+306 AYPSD

-316 TNFKF
+316 TTFKLKN

>member
-1 MTNVVILFTLLKFEF
+1 MSDMKLFTIK
-16 FNMRFTLI
+16 TLI
-24 FLISLL
+24 FFTIFSQQ
-30 SFHFEV
+30 V
-36 FSQKTEFKVMAWNI
+36 FAQKTEFKVMAWNI

-56 IENGVDIVSDIIK
+56 IENGVDNVADMIK
-69 EINPDVVLMVETYG
+69 EINPDIVLMVETYG
-83 SGPYIAKKN
+83 SGHYIAKKN

-124 IDTEYPFFLGGIEIL
+124 IDTDYPFFLGGIEIF

-159 KPEEMG
+159 KPEDMG
-165 KTVEE
+165 KTVQE
-170 LLEWEKTEHRYNMI
+170 LLEWERTEHRYNMI

-191 KKYANESDSIPII
+191 EKYAKESDSIPII
-204 VGGDMNSPSHLDWSK
+204 VGGDMNSPSHLDWSE
-219 KTKNIHNDL
+219 KTKNIHNGL

-236 VFEDLGFTDSYR
+236 VFEDLGFTDSFR
-248 HENPNPLKHPGITW
+248 EKNPNPIKYPGITW

-270 HRIDYIFF
+270 HRIDYIFY

-285 TSSKTYMQFFNEN
+285 TQSKTYMQFFNEQIE
-298 ININDKQF
+298 INNKRF
-306 KYPSD
+306 AK
-311 HGIVV
+311 HGNYNLDI
-316 TNFKF
+316 

>member
-1 MTNVVILFTLLKFEF
+1 MKLFTIKTLLF
-16 FNMRFTLI
+16 FII
-24 FLISLL
+24 FSQEI
-30 SFHFEV
+30 FA
-36 FSQKTEFKVMAWNI
+36 QKTEFKVMAWNI

-56 IENGVDIVSDIIK
+56 IENGVDNVADMIK
-69 EINPDVVLMVETYG
+69 EINPDIVLMVETYG

-124 IDTEYPFFLGGIEIL
+124 IDTDYPFFLGGIEIF

-159 KPEEMG
+159 KPEDMG
-165 KTVEE
+165 KTVQE
-170 LLEWEKTEHRYNMI
+170 LLEWERTEHRYNMI

-191 KKYANESDSIPII
+191 EKYAKESDSIPII
-204 VGGDMNSPSHLDWSK
+204 VGGDMNSPSHLDWSE
-219 KTKNIHNDL
+219 KTKNIHNGL

-236 VFEDLGFTDSYR
+236 VFEDLGFTDSFR
-248 HENPNPLKHPGITW
+248 EKNPNPIKYPGITW

-270 HRIDYIFF
+270 HRIDYIFY

-285 TSSKTYMQFFNEN
+285 TQSKTYMQFFNEQIE
-298 ININDKQF
+298 INNKRF
-306 KYPSD
+306 AYPSD

-316 TNFKF
+316 TTFKLKN

>member
-1 MTNVVILFTLLKFEF
+1 MSDMKLFTIK
-16 FNMRFTLI
+16 TLI
-24 FLISLL
+24 FFTI
-30 SFHFEV
+30 
-36 FSQKTEFKVMAWNI
+36 FSQGIFAQKTEFKVMAWNI

-56 IENGVDIVSDIIK
+56 IENGVDNVADMIK
-69 EINPDVVLMVETYG
+69 EINPDIVLMVETYG

-119 PFGER
+119 PFGKR
-124 IDTEYPFFLGGIEIL
+124 IDTDYPFFLGGIEIF

-159 KPEEMG
+159 KPEDMG
-165 KTVEE
+165 KTVQE
-170 LLEWEKTEHRYNMI
+170 LLEWERTEHRYNMI

-191 KKYANESDSIPII
+191 EKYAKESDSIPII
-204 VGGDMNSPSHLDWSK
+204 VGGDMNSPSHLDWSE
-219 KTKNIHNDL
+219 KTKNIHNGL

-236 VFEDLGFTDSYR
+236 VFEDLGFTDSFR
-248 HENPNPLKHPGITW
+248 EKNPNPIKYPGITW

-270 HRIDYIFF
+270 HRIDYIFY

-285 TSSKTYMQFFNEN
+285 TQSKTRR
-298 ININDKQF
+298 
-306 KYPSD
+306 
-311 HGIVV
+311 
-316 TNFKF
+316 

>member
-1 MTNVVILFTLLKFEF
+1 MSDMKLFTIKTLVF
-16 FNMRFTLI
+16 FTI
-24 FLISLL
+24 FSQGI
-30 SFHFEV
+30 FA
-36 FSQKTEFKVMAWNI
+36 QKTEFKVMAWNI

-56 IENGVDIVSDIIK
+56 IENGVDNVADMIK
-69 EINPDVVLMVETYG
+69 EINPDIVLMVETYG

-124 IDTEYPFFLGGIEIL
+124 IDTDYPFFLGGIEIF

-159 KPEEMG
+159 KPEDMG
-165 KTVEE
+165 KTVQE
-170 LLEWEKTEHRYNMI
+170 LLEWERTEHRYNMI

-191 KKYANESDSIPII
+191 EKYAKESDSIPII
-204 VGGDMNSPSHLDWSK
+204 VGGDMNSPSHLDWSE
-219 KTKNIHNDL
+219 KTKNIHNGL

-236 VFEDLGFTDSYR
+236 VFEDLGFTDSFR
-248 HENPNPLKHPGITW
+248 EKNPNPI
-262 DHKERDDS
+262 
-270 HRIDYIFF
+270 
-278 KGKKLKS
+278 
-285 TSSKTYMQFFNEN
+285 
-298 ININDKQF
+298 
-306 KYPSD
+306 KYPRL
-311 HGIVV
+311 
-316 TNFKF
+316 